1 METMEQRFAVSF
13 GRIFKKLDD
22 LQRTSS
28 GIEDRIIEDLGAV
41 IRDQDLIKER
51 MEVIEDETRLLP
63 AISED
68 TDMIQ
73 EIMRTMQ
80 GNVVE
85 IQEKM
90 IDMEE
95 VMAGEP
101 GVFYPLPRSQWSEQE
116 DNIPFQPITIEEDS
130 ESDKEN
136 EEPVPVRV
144 TEVGTE
150 SENEFF
156 ESAQASEYHTPPP
169 QIIIDITSDTDEGT
183 DVEEENPSLHGNK
196 PQALGN
202 PLRFAVG
209 DFGVSRHPFFD
220 Q

>member
-41 IRDQDLIKER
+41 IQDQDLIKER

-73 EIMRTMQ
+73 EIMRKMQ

-101 GVFYPLPRSQWSEQE
+101 GVFCPLPRSQWSEQE

-136 EEPVPVRV
+136 EAPVPVRV
-144 TEVGTE
+144 TEVGSE

-156 ESAQASEYHTPPP
+156 ESAEASEY
-169 QIIIDITSDTDEGT
+169 
-183 DVEEENPSLHGNK
+183 
-196 PQALGN
+196 
-202 PLRFAVG
+202 
-209 DFGVSRHPFFD
+209 
-220 Q
+220 